1 LADEDVVRQLLN
13 YDKLGGNCPS
23 AIITP
28 QLGINP

>member
-1 LADEDVVRQLLN
+1 VLQQLSD

-23 AIITP
+23 AIVTP